1 MTKVQTLKRYLWII
15 GCYSS
20 YSKGTQPLGEP
31 LQEAEEMVVKVIS
44 EVTSASVPN
53 PRLAEKSY
61 REALA
66 SSEET
71 LGVANATRFKV
82 QPTQV
87 LRTFPSFD
95 YVITG
100 LQTGPSLFLLSP
112 LSMQ

>member
-1 MTKVQTLKRYLWII
+1 
-15 GCYSS
+15 
-20 YSKGTQPLGEP
+20 
-31 LQEAEEMVVKVIS
+31 MVVKVIS

-87 LRTFPSFD
+87 LRGANPNNIILTFPSFD